1 MEIELGLCKGR
12 HEIAEISD
20 YIFSEEDTN
29 MEVMPF
35 SDMIK
40 MLEVKADVRVAQ
52 MVENGYDHLNLYVTG
67 MTPGIFRTQTHA
79 LMAVVNACWANKLK
93 LTLYHYDKSND
104 IYVPQEIFQ
113 SANVNFKGGL

>member
-20 YIFSEEDTN
+20 YIFGEEDTN

-67 MTPGIFRTQTHA
+67 LTPA
-79 LMAVVNACWANKLK
+79 LMAVVNACWSNKLK
-93 LTLYHYDKSND
+93 LTLYHYDRSND
-104 IYVPQEIFQ
+104 IYVPQEVFQ
-113 SANVNFKGGL
+113 SANVNFKGGF